1 MRKTLAAFIIAA
13 TCTFLT
19 YSAAVSQ
26 MKAPAPVV
34 KVLLDNATVHV
45 TQSTYAPGAVSPMTK
60 RQHALIYVIAGPQH
74 IKRTD
79 ADGHTKTDSYPTG
92 AAHFEEGSPMR
103 SLTNVGSNTY
113 RVLAVTLK
121 N

>member
-1 MRKTLAAFIIAA
+1 MRKILAAIIIAA

-34 KVLLDNATVHV
+34 KVLLDNANVHV

-60 RQHALIYVIAGPQH
+60 RGRVLIYVISGPQNT
-74 IKRTD
+74 KRTE
-79 ADGHTKTDSYPTG
+79 ADGHSSTLSYPTG
-92 AAHFEEGSPMR
+92 AAHFEEGGMR
-103 SLTNVGSNTY
+103 SLTNVGSNAY
-113 RVLAVTLK
+113 RILAVTLK